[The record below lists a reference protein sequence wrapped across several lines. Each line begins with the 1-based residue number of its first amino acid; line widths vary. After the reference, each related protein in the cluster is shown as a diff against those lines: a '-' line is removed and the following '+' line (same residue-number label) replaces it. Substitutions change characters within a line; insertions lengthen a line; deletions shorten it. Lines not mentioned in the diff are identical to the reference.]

1 MKKEEAIK
9 RLEEIIEASKK
20 DGYEYQIKTNNL
32 EDINTVIPTELL
44 INGSRIFVSRTYFA
58 IIETRDNSKHYKE
71 KKFGYI
77 DNLSGEYVPAKYG
90 DLTKNYTFGGM
101 KF

>member
-1 MKKEEAIK
+1 MEAIV
-9 RLEEIIEASKK
+9 EASKN
-20 DGYEYQIKTNNL
+20 DVYEYQIKTNDFERENNGL
-32 EDINTVIPTELL
+32 PTELL
-44 INGSRIFVSRTYFA
+44 VNGSRIFVSRTYFS

-77 DNLSGEYVPAKYG
+77 DNLSGEYVPNKYG